1 MLSGLV
7 KFPEVSIIQKY
18 WCCCG
23 HFCFFLSYVEFVV
36 FSQIN
41 FDSMSSCYMLHV
53 TTWIYLYFSF
63 YLNNSSNILYR
74 CFLLIINPSN
84 LFLSLKV
91 VVSMEVRITKLKIK
105 KNDDKCWH
113 GCKNGNMQFKKNLK
127 ITPNF
132 WYFVIL
138 NYTGKESLENSFGV
152 LRLLKNCHLMAGS
165 LHNHLPSFG
174 R

>member
-1 MLSGLV
+1 MCGSQYQICSSVYLV
-7 KFPEVSIIQKY
+7 LCTIQFYYFKY
-18 WCCCG
+18 VLKHVIWTG
-23 HFCFFLSYVEFVV
+23 KISRSFYYSEILVLLWTFLFFLSYVEFVV

-41 FDSMSSCYMLHV
+41 FDCMSSRSMLHV

-74 CFLLIINPSN
+74 CFLLVINPSN

-113 GCKNGNMQFKKNLK
+113 GCKNGNM
-127 ITPNF
+127 
-132 WYFVIL
+132 
-138 NYTGKESLENSFGV
+138 
-152 LRLLKNCHLMAGS
+152 
-165 LHNHLPSFG
+165 
-174 R
+174 